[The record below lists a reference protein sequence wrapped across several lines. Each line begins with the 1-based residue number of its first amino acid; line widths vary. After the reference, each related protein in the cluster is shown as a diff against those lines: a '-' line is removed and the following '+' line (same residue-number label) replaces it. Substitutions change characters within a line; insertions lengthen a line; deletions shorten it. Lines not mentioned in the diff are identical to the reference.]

1 MYDQLII
8 GDKNSY
14 DDFGA
19 SLASRKIDPPAK
31 KKVRETIPF
40 SNITYDFSKINGEF
54 YYDDRNLEYTL
65 EMTAET
71 PQELEDMKTA
81 LSDWIMNVF
90 QEELHDPFIPDY
102 HFIATYDDLSFS
114 DDEGM
119 NKTTATAKF
128 TAYPYKIANAECE
141 YTINVPSLSLIYTSY
156 IVNNSSH
163 PVTATLLNLGEY
175 AVEATIDGKTI
186 TLWDGG
192 NIPKQVKLKSGEQE
206 IVIASTYKAE
216 IKVTFTEEVL

>member
-54 YYDDRNLEYTL
+54 YYEDRNLEYTL

-102 HFIATYDDLSFS
+102 HFIATYDDLNFS

-128 TAYPYKIANAECE
+128 TAYPFKISNVDREFSIFVPVRAFE
-141 YTINVPSLSLIYTSY
+141 YVAY
-156 IVNNSSH
+156 VENNSSH
-163 PVTATLLNLGEY
+163 PVTATLTKEGDY
-175 AVEATIDGKTI
+175 AATIRIDGQKT
-186 TLWDGG
+186 TVWT
-192 NIPKQVKLKSGEQE
+192 KAQAKLKRGLQE
-206 IVIASTYKAE
+206 LSIDYLHGGE
-216 IKVTFTEEVL
+216 IKVSFAEEVL